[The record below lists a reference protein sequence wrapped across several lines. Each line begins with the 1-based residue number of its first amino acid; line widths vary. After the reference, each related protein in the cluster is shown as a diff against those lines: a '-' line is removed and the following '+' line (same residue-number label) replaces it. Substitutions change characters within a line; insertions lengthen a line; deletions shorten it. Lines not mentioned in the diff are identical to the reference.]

1 MSVHTRTRRTKSE
14 VKKST
19 KPRAKVKPKKR
30 SIPWREVF
38 KDRIEKFTEPGLM
51 LKGYRYKADM
61 TQKEVAEEVGI
72 SQHRISELEN
82 GKRAVSKQMAHKFGE
97 LFKTN
102 YRRFL

>member
-1 MSVHTRTRRTKSE
+1 MSVHTRTRRIRSE
-14 VKKST
+14 VKKAT
-19 KPRAKVKPKKR
+19 KPQSKAKPKKK
-30 SIPWREVF
+30 SIPWREAF

-61 TQKEVAEEVGI
+61 TQQEVAEELGI
-72 SQHRISELEN
+72 SQHRVSELEN
-82 GKRAVSKQMAHKFGE
+82 GKRAVSKQMAHKFGA

>member
-1 MSVHTRTRRTKSE
+1 MSVHTRTRRIKSE
-14 VKKST
+14 VRKPT
-19 KPRAKVKPKKR
+19 KPRSRVRQQKK

-61 TQKEVAEEVGI
+61 TQKEVAEELGI

-82 GKRAVSKQMAHKFGE
+82 GKRAVSKRMAHKFGG